1 MEINL
6 FDITRISAK
15 WLQSCDLLPLRLMK
29 MKSRMSRKKSHR
41 SKDHHNEPKINKTVV
56 YESYLLYFGL
66 PFVV

>member
-29 MKSRMSRKKSHR
+29 MKSRMSRKKSPNHQ
-41 SKDHHNEPKINKTVV
+41 KTTIMNQK
-56 YESYLLYFGL
+56 STKQ
-66 PFVV
+66 